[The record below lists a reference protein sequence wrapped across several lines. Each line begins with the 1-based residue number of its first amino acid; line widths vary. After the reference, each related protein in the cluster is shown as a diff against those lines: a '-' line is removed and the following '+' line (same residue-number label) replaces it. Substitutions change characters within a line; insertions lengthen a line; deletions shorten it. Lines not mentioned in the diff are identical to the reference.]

1 MNFKV
6 VCGSYDRA
14 CKITSALQRKLNIL
28 IFEQNIQGCVYISYQ
43 NRELVFGYF
52 LELFATDTA
61 TEMTLDQAIEYI
73 ENYEGS
79 YNGDS
84 HQNQRI
90 EIGYS
95 KEN

>member
-1 MNFKV
+1 
-6 VCGSYDRA
+6 
-14 CKITSALQRKLNIL
+14 
-28 IFEQNIQGCVYISYQ
+28 
-43 NRELVFGYF
+43 
-52 LELFATDTA
+52 
-61 TEMTLDQAIEYI
+61 MTLDDQAIEYI

>member
-1 MNFKV
+1 
-6 VCGSYDRA
+6 
-14 CKITSALQRKLNIL
+14 
-28 IFEQNIQGCVYISYQ
+28 
-43 NRELVFGYF
+43 
-52 LELFATDTA
+52 
-61 TEMTLDQAIEYI
+61 MTLDDQAIEYI
-73 ENYEGS
+73 ENYEGI